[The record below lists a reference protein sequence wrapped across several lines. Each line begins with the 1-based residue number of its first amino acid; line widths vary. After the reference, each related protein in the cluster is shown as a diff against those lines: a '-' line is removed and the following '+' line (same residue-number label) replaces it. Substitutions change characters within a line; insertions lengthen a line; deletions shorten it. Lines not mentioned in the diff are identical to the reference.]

1 MTTIGRESVRD
12 ASNKER
18 LNKTARC
25 RQARERKKLETS
37 GELIRYG
44 VGQTSIAA
52 FLLALSDK
60 GVIAILIQEHPGD
73 EKLVAALQARFP
85 RAELHHDHAG
95 TREMVE
101 SAVNFVEDPCG
112 NLALALDIRG
122 TDFQRRVWGAVSK
135 IPFARTT
142 TFLEIARAIGAPKAV
157 RAVGNACSQN
167 PLEFGIPCHRVLRSD
182 GSYSGGSEWG
192 DRRQKTLVE
201 REAAARANSNR
212 RRKP

>member
-1 MTTIGRESVRD
+1 
-12 ASNKER
+12 
-18 LNKTARC
+18 
-25 RQARERKKLETS
+25 LETS

-60 GVIAILIQEHPGD
+60 GVVVILIQEHPGD
-73 EKLVAALQARFP
+73 EKLAAALRARFP
-85 RAELHHDHAG
+85 RTELQHDHAG

-112 NLALALDIRG
+112 NLALPLDIRG

-142 TFLEIARAIGAPKAV
+142 TFLEIARAIGTPKAV
-157 RAVGNACSQN
+157 RLSAT
-167 PLEFGIPCHRVLRSD
+167 PVLRTRSSSPFPAIACC
-182 GSYSGGSEWG
+182 GAMALTRVGPSGETGA
-192 DRRQKTLVE
+192 RRRLLSG
-201 REAAARANSNR
+201 RPAARANSNR